1 MTQVIS
7 LELNEVSFEFIE
19 TYIKA
24 GELPS
29 FKRLLDQHGLIK
41 TISEKEYPYLE
52 PWIQWPTVYTGKD
65 YAEHGIFRLGDAVN
79 HDHVQI
85 WDYLEAKGLK
95 VGAISPMNA
104 VNRCKN
110 PAFFL
115 PDPWTDT
122 TIIADKGVT
131 DLYGIIKRL
140 VNENASDSRSIAAT
154 ARELLPLVMRHIS
167 LGSTGEYLRVLRHSL
182 RHKWARAAILD
193 RLLADLFLSLWNNDK
208 PDFSSLFLN
217 AAAHIQHHHMYDA
230 AIYEGP
236 RSNPAWY
243 STAANGKIDPLLLIY
258 RTYDSILKDFMALKN
273 TRVLITTGLSQYPN
287 EREHHQYRMKAPLQ
301 TLALLG
307 LVECEIQLRMSRDFL
322 LVFKSNEDAIK
333 AMTILSKTQCRGQDF
348 FAIDNRGN
356 TLFCQINYNGD
367 PDGLDEVVHDG
378 EAVSI
383 ADQIV
388 LVSIENGLHRTLGYH
403 VDSGIDAVLAN
414 AMPPQPLSSLFPK
427 FSDLALEASGEMKRN
442 AA

>member
-19 TYIKA
+19 TYINA

-29 FKRLLDQHGLIK
+29 FKRLLDKHGLIK

-85 WDYLEAKGLK
+85 WDYLESKGLK

-104 VNRCKN
+104 VNRCKD
-110 PAFFL
+110 ASFFL
-115 PDPWTDT
+115 PDPWTET
-122 TIIADKGVT
+122 TVT
-131 DLYGIIKRL
+131 ASKDVAHLYEVIKRL
-140 VNENASDSRSIAAT
+140 VNENASDRRSIAAT

-167 LGSTGEYLRVLRHSL
+167 LGSTGEYLRVLRHAL

-193 RLLADLFLSLWNNDK
+193 RLLADLFLSLWNSSK
-208 PDFSSLFLN
+208 PEFSSVFLN

-230 AIYEGP
+230 AIYNGG
-236 RSNPAWY
+236 RTNPAWY
-243 STAANGKIDPLLLIY
+243 STAANGIIDPLLLIY

-273 TRVLITTGLSQYPN
+273 TRLLITTGLSQYPN
-287 EREHHQYRMKAPLQ
+287 EREHYQYRMTSPLE
-301 TLALLG
+301 TLAILG
-307 LVECEIQLRMSRDFL
+307 LEQCEIQLRMSRDFL
-322 LVFKSNEDAIK
+322 LAFRTSEAATQ
-333 AMTILSKTQCRGQDF
+333 AMTTLAKTQCRGQDF
-348 FAIDNRGN
+348 FSIDNRGN
-356 TLFCQINYNGD
+356 TLFCQIHYNGA
-367 PDGLDEVVHDG
+367 PEGLTEVTHDG
-378 EAVSI
+378 KVVNI

-403 VDSGIDAVLAN
+403 VDCGISAACAN
-414 AMPPQPLSSLFPK
+414 AMPPQPLSTLFTK
-427 FSDLALEASGEMKRN
+427 LCDLALEANGKMKRD